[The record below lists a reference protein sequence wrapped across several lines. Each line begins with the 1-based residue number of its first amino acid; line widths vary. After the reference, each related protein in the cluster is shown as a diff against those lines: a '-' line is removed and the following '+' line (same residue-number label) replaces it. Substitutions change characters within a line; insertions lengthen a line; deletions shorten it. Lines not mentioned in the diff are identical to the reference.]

1 MMMLFAL
8 PMAALLAM
16 PAPAVAPPSISLT
29 LTTSATANGP
39 QAPGQTFSMTMNYH
53 WSNASH
59 GAHSV
64 TVSFTLPQGLE
75 LVNSSSPLGGNPN
88 GPRTAGRSF
97 NTVTAG
103 PFNQPSNVSGSGSF
117 TLALRFRQGVNAG
130 TQACVSPAIYD
141 AASSRPSSG
150 PSSQQCFTAAGGGP
164 GGPGGPG
171 GGMGGGPGGP
181 GGGSNTPVVSH
192 WALTHELV
200 DGTGISAPT
209 AIFRVRIV
217 NGSAMVQGE
226 PGLVSPSVNYSV
238 INPAKIVAVS
248 QGPSASSGLPAGW
261 AISGALPSA
270 VITVTGPAALA
281 PTATLPVLY
290 VHVSLAGVALG
301 GTNQAMASLI
311 YKLSSNPQSA
321 PLVIGNTKEI
331 RVVTVLK

>member
-8 PMAALLAM
+8 PMAALLALP
-16 PAPAVAPPSISLT
+16 PAAAAPPSISLT
-29 LTTSATANGP
+29 LNTSASANGP
-39 QAPGQTFSMTMNYH
+39 QAPGQTFSMTMMYQ
-53 WSNASH
+53 WSNASNGMH
-59 GAHSV
+59 NL
-64 TVSFTLPQGLE
+64 TVSFALPPVLE
-75 LVNSSSPLGGNPN
+75 IVNSSSPLGGNPN
-88 GPRTAGRSF
+88 GIRTVGRSF
-97 NTVTAG
+97 KTLTGG
-103 PFNQPSNVSGSGSF
+103 PFNQSSNTSGNGSF
-117 TLALRFRQGVNAG
+117 TLALRFRPGVTAG
-130 TQACVSPAIYD
+130 TQVCVKPSITDAGSP
-141 AASSRPSSG
+141 G
-150 PSSQQCFTAAGGGP
+150 PSSQQCFTAGGNGGP
-164 GGPGGPG
+164 SGPGGPG
-171 GGMGGGPGGP
+171 GGMGGGPGG
-181 GGGSNTPVVSH
+181 GSNMPVISH
-192 WALTHELV
+192 WAIAHELV

-217 NGSAMVQGE
+217 NSSAMAQGE

-248 QGPSASSGLPAGW
+248 QGPSASSGLPVGW

-270 VITVTGPAALA
+270 SITVTGPATLA

-290 VHVSLAGVALG
+290 LHVSLTGVALG

>member
-8 PMAALLAM
+8 PMAALLVLP
-16 PAPAVAPPSISLT
+16 PAAVAPPSISLT
-29 LTTSATANGP
+29 LNTSSTANGP
-39 QAPGQTFSMTMNYH
+39 QAPGQTFSMTMVYQ
-53 WSNASH
+53 WSSASSGMH
-59 GAHSV
+59 NL
-64 TVSFTLPQGLE
+64 TVGFALPQGLE
-75 LVNSSSPLGGNPN
+75 IVNSSSPLSGNPN
-88 GPRTAGRSF
+88 GVRTFQRSF
-97 NTVTAG
+97 TTASG
-103 PFNQPSNVSGSGSF
+103 NPFNQSSNVSGGGSF
-117 TLALRFRQGVNAG
+117 TVALRFRQGVSAG
-130 TQACVSPAIYD
+130 TQACVAPSLRDAGSP
-141 AASSRPSSG
+141 G

-192 WALTHELV
+192 WAIAHELV

-301 GTNQAMASLI
+301 GTNQGVASLI

>member
-8 PMAALLAM
+8 PLAALLALPPTEVM
-16 PAPAVAPPSISLT
+16 PPSVTLT

-39 QAPGQTFSMTMNYH
+39 QAPGQTFSMTTNYQ
-53 WSNASH
+53 WLNASNGMH
-59 GAHSV
+59 NL
-64 TVSFTLPQGLE
+64 TVSFMVPQALE

-88 GPRTAGRSF
+88 GLRTAGRSF
-97 NTVTAG
+97 KTVTGG
-103 PFNQPSNVSGSGSF
+103 PFNKQSNVSGNGAV
-117 TLALRFRQGVNAG
+117 TVALRFRQGVNPG
-130 TQACVSPAIYD
+130 TQACVS
-141 AASSRPSSG
+141 SSIAEAGSGG
-150 PSSQQCFTAAGGGP
+150 PSSQQCFTAGGAGGS
-164 GGPGGPG
+164 GGPG
-171 GGMGGGPGGP
+171 GGMGGGT
-181 GGGSNTPVVSH
+181 GGGVGGGTGGGTNTPVVSH
-192 WALTHELV
+192 WAIAHELV

-217 NGSAMVQGE
+217 NPSAMAQGE
-226 PGLVSPSVNYSV
+226 PGLVSPSINYSV

-248 QGPSASSGLPAGW
+248 QGPSASSGLPMGW

-270 VITVTGPAALA
+270 AITVTGPATLA

-290 VHVSLAGVALG
+290 VHVSLTGVALG
-301 GTNQAMASLI
+301 GTNQGMASLI

>member
-8 PMAALLAM
+8 PMAALLALP
-16 PAPAVAPPSISLT
+16 PAAAAPPSISLT
-29 LTTSATANGP
+29 LNTTSSANGP
-39 QAPGQTFSMTMNYH
+39 QAPGQTFSMTMSYQ
-53 WSNASH
+53 WSNASSGLH
-59 GAHSV
+59 
-64 TVSFTLPQGLE
+64 TLRVSFALPQALE
-75 LVNSSSPLGGNPN
+75 IVNSSSPLSGNPN
-88 GPRTAGRSF
+88 GVQSVGRSF
-97 NTVTAG
+97 TTASG
-103 PFNQPSNVSGSGSF
+103 NPFNQSSNVSGNGSF

-130 TQACVSPAIYD
+130 TQACLSPAITD
-141 AASSRPSSG
+141 AGAPG
-150 PSSQQCFTAAGGGP
+150 PSSQQCFTAAGNGP

-192 WALTHELV
+192 WAITHELV

-248 QGPSASSGLPAGW
+248 QGPSASSGLPSGW

-270 VITVTGPAALA
+270 FVTVTGPATLA

-290 VHVSLAGVALG
+290 LHVSLTGVALG